1 MKEYKVTVLRMYTTE
16 ITLKFPDDGRDHKEI
31 INENISDGEEMVWD
45 LIAEKELEQMNV
57 DDITWEIQEINNT
70 IINNAS
76 DTEDYIKNN
85 TASYPEY
92 STNSGADVSPDKNA
106 FYSGMNL
113 ERNQNDRRE
122 ITLDDFLTPDLK

>member
-1 MKEYKVTVLRMYTTE
+1 MKEYEVTVLRMYTTE

-70 IINNAS
+70 TTTGALSN
-76 DTEDYIKNN
+76 DTG
-85 TASYPEY
+85 P
-92 STNSGADVSPDKNA
+92 
-106 FYSGMNL
+106 
-113 ERNQNDRRE
+113 RN
-122 ITLDDFLTPDLK
+122 